1 MSGKFTIPTLVFLT
15 PEQRD
20 KLEHLLDV
28 GELELSEL
36 LSELLAQYLAAQPEA
51 PSPAQPVAAQQGN
64 AQALRQ
70 RRAELRRLR
79 ARMELSDGPP
89 AAWLTQYLAD
99 LEADIRRLEQ
109 G

>member
-20 KLEHLLDV
+20 KLEHLLDA

-36 LSELLAQYLAAQPEA
+36 LSELLAQYLATQPDV
-51 PSPAQPVAAQQGN
+51 PPPAQPASAQTTN

-99 LEADIRRLEQ
+99 LEGEIGRLEQ

>member
-20 KLEHLLDV
+20 KLEQLLDV

-36 LSELLAQYLAAQPEA
+36 LSELLAQYLAAQPDLPA
-51 PSPAQPVAAQQGN
+51 PTVPAVDPQAATV
-64 AQALRQ
+64 ALRQ

-89 AAWLTQYLAD
+89 PLWLTQYIAD
-99 LEADIRRLEQ
+99 LEGEIQRLEI
-109 G
+109 